1 MATVSASSSALPDE
15 GGNQIGCNQHA
26 RIAFWDG
33 GSTCRDSLQRAKPKG
48 DVVTVMAPSRPT
60 HPASKPVD
68 VGLICARHGARR
80 GAQNGAIR
88 AVSSGG
94 DSPGRAPCAAEHAL
108 VRLGL
113 MREAIMGH
121 QQQSSGCS
129 GPSRPD
135 EGGNQGSSTAII
147 SSSHQQQSSAV
158 ISSHQQ
164 SSAETHPLGGYV
176 GGRGA
181 RLGAR
186 RRARLCDRGV
196 AVVDSGG
203 VGCR

>member
-1 MATVSASSSALPDE
+1 MRVLPILGRGVPLPRLPDQ

-48 DVVTVMAPSRPT
+48 DVVAVMAPSRPT

-121 QQQSSGCS
+121 QQQSS
-129 GPSRPD
+129 
-135 EGGNQGSSTAII
+135 AAVI
-147 SSSHQQQSSAV
+147 SSSHQQQSSEV

-164 SSAETHPLGGYV
+164 RRTHSAAT
-176 GGRGA
+176 
-181 RLGAR
+181 
-186 RRARLCDRGV
+186 
-196 AVVDSGG
+196 
-203 VGCR
+203 